1 MSQHVI
7 VERLYDR
14 TPSAQQWRRN
24 RLEPDAIREE
34 LRKWSEHFDGFGA
47 SVAAVGLIE
56 MAQMLECS
64 DAEFAEHVR
73 AILALLDE
81 VPQGTRAVGQP

>member
-7 VERLYDR
+7 AERLYDR
-14 TPSAQQWRRN
+14 TPSAQQWRRK
-24 RLEPDAIREE
+24 RLEPDAIREH
-34 LRKWSEHFDGFGA
+34 LRDWSTVLEGYGA

-64 DAEFAEHVR
+64 DAEFAGHVR
-73 AILALLDE
+73 TILTVLDE
-81 VPQGTRAVGQP
+81 VPQGTRAVRGS

>member
-7 VERLYDR
+7 AERLYDR
-14 TPSAQQWRRN
+14 TPSARQWRRE
-24 RLEPDAIREE
+24 RLEPDAIREQMG
-34 LRKWSEHFDGFGA
+34 KWSEHFDGYGA

-56 MAQMLECS
+56 MAQMLEGS

-73 AILALLDE
+73 CILTLLDE
-81 VPQGTRAVGQP
+81 IPQGVVSQS